1 MPPGLRLSDL
11 GLGTAVILILAVML
25 IPLPTFLMDVFLA
38 MNILGALVLLFV
50 ALYTIRPLDFAVFP
64 SLLLMVTLFR
74 LSLNVATTRL
84 ILGEGYAGEV
94 IQGFGSFVVAGNYVV
109 GFIIFLILVLINFL
123 VITKGAT
130 RIAEVT
136 ARFTLDA
143 MPGKQMAIDADLN
156 SGLVDEDEARQ
167 RRRDISR
174 EADFYGAMDGASK
187 FVRGDAIAGL
197 MITGI
202 NIIGGLVIG
211 TLQLGMTLGDAA
223 RKYTLLTVGDGLV
236 AQIPALIVSTA
247 AGLIV
252 TRSTSETDLGRDVIA
267 QVSDKPTALYIAGGT
282 LFLIGV
288 IPAMPAAPFMVL
300 GTMLAGS
307 GYMTAR
313 SKFLAEQKLQE
324 AEEAQVEVP
333 EERIESYLHPD
344 PFEIEIG
351 YGLIS
356 LVDTNQ
362 GGDLL
367 NRISSIRKSIALE
380 LGIVIPPIRLRD
392 NINLGASEYVFK
404 VYGIEVARSE
414 VMVGYHLVLNP
425 DPDTGLVGIDTVEP
439 TFKLPALWVS
449 GEQKAKAE
457 AAGFTVVEPPVVV
470 ATHLMEVLKA
480 NAYKLLDRQEVK
492 KMLDDLKE
500 DKAAVVEGLVPDLVP
515 LGVIQQVMRNLLRE
529 GIPIRNLITILE
541 TLADSAAVS
550 KDPVLHTGHV
560 RRALDD
566 SITDLVQSGDKAISG
581 ATWEPQLEDHMLQA
595 TRKGEAYAGNLG
607 FTPPQV
613 KDVLTSIG
621 EHVERIVLE
630 GGRPALLVSPAIRR
644 FVRQFIETVL
654 PNVAVLSFA
663 ELSPIVELKSVGAV
677 RYPDVR

>member
-38 MNILGALVLLFV
+38 MNILGALVILFV

-252 TRSTSETDLGRDVIA
+252 TRSTSETDLGRDVIS
-267 QVSDKPTALYIAGGT
+267 QVSNKPAALYIAGGT

-307 GYMTAR
+307 GYMTSR

-425 DPDTGLVGIDTVEP
+425 DPDAGLVGIDTVEP

-550 KDPVLHTGHV
+550 KDPVLLTEHV
-560 RRALDD
+560 RSALAD
-566 SITDLVQSGDKAISG
+566 SITDLFQTGDQPISV
-581 ATWEPQLEDHMLQA
+581 ATLEPQLEDHILQA
-595 TRKGEAYAGNLG
+595 TRKGEGYAGNLG

-621 EHVERIVLE
+621 EQVERIVLE

>member
-1 MPPGLRLSDL
+1 MPGLRFSDL

-38 MNILGALVLLFV
+38 MNILGALVILFV
-50 ALYTIRPLDFAVFP
+50 ALYTVRPLDFAVFP

-84 ILGEGYAGEV
+84 ILGRGYAGEV

-156 SGLVDEDEARQ
+156 SGLIGEDEARQ

-211 TLQLGMTLGDAA
+211 TLQVGMTLGDAA

-252 TRSTSETDLGRDVIA
+252 TRSTSETDLGRDVVA
-267 QVSDKPTALYIAGGT
+267 QVSDKPTALYIASGT

-288 IPAMPAAPFMVL
+288 IPAMPALPFMVL
-300 GTMLAGS
+300 AVLLATS
-307 GYMTAR
+307 GYLKSR
-313 SKFLAEQKLQE
+313 SKSLEVQKLRE

-356 LVDTNQ
+356 LVDANQ

-425 DPDTGLVGIDTVEP
+425 DPEAGLVGIDTVEP

-449 GEQKAKAE
+449 GEQKTKAE

-500 DKAAVVEGLVPDLVP
+500 EKAAVVEGLVPDLLP
-515 LGVIQQVMRNLLRE
+515 LGVIQQVIRNLLRE
-529 GIPIRNLITILE
+529 GIPIRNLVTILE
-541 TLADSAAVS
+541 TLADSATVS
-550 KDPVLHTGHV
+550 KDPDLLTEHV
-560 RRALDD
+560 RSALAD
-566 SITDLVQSGDKAISG
+566 SITNIFQAGDQPISV
-581 ATWEPQLEDHMLQA
+581 ATLDPQLEDHILQA
-595 TRKGEAYAGNLG
+595 TRKGEGYTGNLG

-613 KDVLTSIG
+613 KDVLTSIS
-621 EHVERIVLE
+621 EQVERIVLE
-630 GGRPALLVSPAIRR
+630 GGRPALLVSPAVRR

-663 ELSPIVELKSVGAV
+663 ELSPIVELRSVGAV

>member
-1 MPPGLRLSDL
+1 MRFSDI
-11 GLGTAVILILAVML
+11 GLGTAVIIILAVML
-25 IPLPTFLMDVFLA
+25 IPMPTFLMDVFLA
-38 MNILGALVLLFV
+38 MNILGALVILFV

-84 ILGEGYAGEV
+84 ILGRGYAGEV
-94 IQGFGSFVVAGNYVV
+94 IQGFGNFVVAGNYVV
-109 GFIIFLILVLINFL
+109 GFIIFIILVLINFL

-211 TLQLGMTLGDAA
+211 TLQVGMTLGDAA

-252 TRSTSETDLGRDVIA
+252 TRSTSETDLGRDVVA
-267 QVSDKPTALYIAGGT
+267 QVSDKPTALYIASGT

-288 IPAMPAAPFMVL
+288 IPAMPALPFMVL
-300 GTMLAGS
+300 AIMLATS
-307 GYMTAR
+307 GYLKSR
-313 SKFLAEQKLQE
+313 SKVVEAQKLQE
-324 AEEAQVEVP
+324 AEEARVEVP

-356 LVDTNQ
+356 LVDSNQ

-392 NINLGASEYVFK
+392 NINLGANEYVFK

-425 DPDTGLVGIDTVEP
+425 DPDAGLVGIDTMEP
-439 TFKLPALWVS
+439 TFNLPALWVS
-449 GEQKAKAE
+449 GEHKAKAE

-480 NAYKLLDRQEVK
+480 NAYRLLDRQEVK

-500 DKAAVVEGLVPDLVP
+500 EKAAVVEGLVPDLLP
-515 LGVIQQVMRNLLRE
+515 LGVVQQVIRNLLRE
-529 GIPIRNLITILE
+529 GIPIRNLVAILE
-541 TLADSAAVS
+541 TLADSATVS
-550 KDPVLHTGHV
+550 KDPDLLTEHV
-560 RRALDD
+560 RSALAD
-566 SITDLVQSGDKAISG
+566 SITNIFQAGDRPISV
-581 ATWEPQLEDHMLQA
+581 ATLEPQLEDHILQA
-595 TRKGEAYAGNLG
+595 TRKGEGYLGNLG

-613 KDVLTSIG
+613 KDVLTSIS
-621 EHVERIVLE
+621 EQVERIVLE

-663 ELSPIVELKSVGAV
+663 ELSPIVELRSVGAV